1 MGRVS
6 TSTTPEIQSVAQT
19 TTTNSG
25 EMIAVSTTCGR

>member
-6 TSTTPEIQSVAQT
+6 SSTTPEIQSVAHI